1 MSSFVVFCS
10 AYSLSQNIPL
20 SAESFCLVSLY
31 HLLLNLLYV
40 SFYLISGQIPVVQLN
55 FAAMSF
61 ESPYDRDTVENC
73 VREILNAVQRAVG
86 AKKNVELT
94 FSGIGRLSIR
104 DSRVKMKF
112 YKDFINQMDGSGKL
126 LDSMQ
131 NVSRSFLFFLLP
143 SHRYMKSFIAS
154 RKRYCKNVYIVL
166 RTLTSFL
173 ELMKCLLRK
182 RTQNL

>member
-1 MSSFVVFCS
+1 
-10 AYSLSQNIPL
+10 
-20 SAESFCLVSLY
+20 
-31 HLLLNLLYV
+31 
-40 SFYLISGQIPVVQLN
+40 
-55 FAAMSF
+55 MSF

-131 NVSRSFLFFLLP
+131 NVSRPFLLF
-143 SHRYMKSFIAS
+143 SFYLRIDTWKALLHPG
-154 RKRYCKNVYIVL
+154 KDIVKIF
-166 RTLTSFL
+166 TLFWEHL
-173 ELMKCLLRK
+173 HLF
-182 RTQNL
+182 